1 MANDLQVG
9 SQKAEVFIF
18 KFGRVVF
25 MYIYMTYMYVN
36 LRIDSEFQEVSI
48 YHVIFQ

>member
-1 MANDLQVG
+1 MANDLQIG

-25 MYIYMTYMYVN
+25 MYIYMTYIYTNFKIDSGSKKVLKYHVN
-36 LRIDSEFQEVSI
+36 LQ
-48 YHVIFQ
+48 